1 MVRPRGCAAAAKGT
15 GPVEIP
21 QRFAEVAGAGTGGG
35 VPGAAV
41 VGFCVGAAG
50 AEGAGGIF
58 PQLFA
63 GVAGAGA
70 AGRVN
75 VTAMV
80 GFCVGAASTEGAE
93 GIFPQLLDRKSVV

>member
-15 GPVEIP
+15 GLVEIP
-21 QRFAEVAGAGTGGG
+21 QRFAKVAGAGTGGG

-50 AEGAGGIF
+50 AEGAGEICRRL

-70 AGRVN
+70 AGRVS
-75 VTAMV
+75 VAAVV
-80 GFCVGAASTEGAE
+80 GFCVGAAEAEGA
-93 GIFPQLLDRKSVV
+93 G